1 MLRYFGVSF
10 KNNLELFTQEHG
22 MSDDNRRFTRIP
34 FTMHTEIEVND
45 HTYKTK
51 NIINLSVG
59 GCLLPVSIEPK
70 PGTSCRIKI
79 TLEGTTDEMAIRIE
93 GEIVRTTPD
102 GLAVKFVRI
111 DPESLYHLQ
120 NVIKY
125 NSPDADAI
133 EGEIIKHPG
142 IR

>member
-1 MLRYFGVSF
+1 
-10 KNNLELFTQEHG
+10 

-34 FTMHTEIEVND
+34 FKMHTEITVD
-45 HTYKTK
+45 DRTYSTD
-51 NIINLSVG
+51 NITNLSVG
-59 GCLLPVSIEPK
+59 GCLLPVKVDLEPET
-70 PGTSCRIKI
+70 PCRIAI

-93 GEIVRTTPD
+93 GEIVRATPE

-111 DPESLYHLQ
+111 DPESLFHLQ
-120 NVIKY
+120 NIIRY

-133 EGEIIKHPG
+133 ESEITKHPG